1 MSRLMPYMTNEEVMY
16 SLREYDEHGFE
27 SIPEWLQH
35 ELQARELPFPTRNP
49 TIHERRDTIQDAKE
63 HRLGNN
69 ERIVEDFQD
78 KYHIQRR

>member
-1 MSRLMPYMTNEEVMY
+1 MTNEEVMY
-16 SLREYDEHGFE
+16 SLGEYDEHGFE

-35 ELQARELPFPTRNP
+35 ELQARELPFTTRDP

-69 ERIVEDFQD
+69 ERIIEDFQD